1 MASAGNPVSIRS
13 MSPRIESEA
22 VHAGREEFREL
33 GVHAPPIDFSSTYPI
48 DSLASG
54 SADLDAYAAG
64 AARGQ
69 SSLYARLHNPTV
81 DRWERAVAQLEH
93 AEEAVAYASGMAAV
107 TATLMACRLRDE
119 EEGHRRTH
127 IVGVRPLYGGTDH
140 LLASGLLGYE
150 VRWTD
155 TDDIADAI
163 DADTALVIAETPSNP
178 TLVLVDIAAAA
189 QAAGDVPLLI
199 DNTFATPVLQNP
211 LDLGATFALH
221 SATKFLGGHGDVLAG
236 VVATNANWA
245 ARLRKVRLA
254 TGAVLHPMAAFLLH
268 RSLPTLPMRVERA
281 QQTASEITARLQQH
295 PAVSRV
301 LHPGS
306 SDPSRLVG
314 TQMRGPGSVFSIE
327 LVGGKAAAA
336 SVMQSVRMMTPAV
349 SLGSTDTLIQH
360 PAGLTH
366 RIVGEGGRQAG
377 GVHDGLLRISC
388 GLEHVEDLWQDLAQ
402 ALNQATRDAA
412 TPGDPQS
419 NAGPPDWQGRRC
431 S

>member
-1 MASAGNPVSIRS
+1 MEPH
-13 MSPRIESEA
+13 IESDA
-22 VHAGREEFREL
+22 VHAGREDFREL
-33 GVHAPPIDFSSTYPI
+33 GVHAPPLDFSSTYPI

-54 SADLDAYAAG
+54 SADLDAYASG

-93 AEEAVAYASGMAAV
+93 AEQAVAYASGMAAI
-107 TATLMACRLRDE
+107 TATLMACRLRDQ
-119 EEGHRRTH
+119 EEGRPRTH
-127 IVGVRPLYGGTDH
+127 VVGVRPLYGGTDH

-155 TDDIADAI
+155 ADGIAETV

-178 TLVLVDIAAAA
+178 TLVLLDIAAAA

-199 DNTFATPVLQNP
+199 DNTFATPILQNP
-211 LDLGATFALH
+211 LDLGASFALH

-236 VVATNANWA
+236 VVATDSAWA
-245 ARLRKVRLA
+245 ARLRKIRIA

-281 QQTASEITARLQQH
+281 QQTAIELTARLQEH
-295 PAVSRV
+295 PAVTRV

-306 SDPSRLVG
+306 SDPRHLVG

-327 LVGGKAAAA
+327 LAGGIAAAA
-336 SVMQSVRMMTPAV
+336 CIMQSVQMLTPAV

-366 RIVGEGGRQAG
+366 RIVGEGGRKAG
-377 GVHDGLLRISC
+377 GVHDGLLRIPC

-402 ALNQATRDAA
+402 ALDRGSSA
-412 TPGDPQS
+412 
-419 NAGPPDWQGRRC
+419 
-431 S
+431 